1 MALVVR
7 APAEALLSNGK
18 EAAVFDRTGAEITQ
32 QQDCVHKDNGYV
44 TLGQVVLDVLNG
56 YCAVRKKTDTLS
68 ERGRCK
74 QSAWWCTVQLA
85 LYRYTIDILLY
96 HRYRS
101 LVLNPAGFAM
111 DKA

>member
-56 YCAVRKKTDTLS
+56 YCAVRKKNRHLVKEAGVNKVPGGAQCSWHFT
-68 ERGRCK
+68 
-74 QSAWWCTVQLA
+74 
-85 LYRYTIDILLY
+85 DIL
-96 HRYRS
+96 
-101 LVLNPAGFAM
+101 
-111 DKA
+111 